1 MKNRPARVRELIQRE
16 LGVLLMREMTFDAKL
31 VTVQNVD
38 LTADFKH
45 CHVHVGV
52 MGTERERRDAIHQL
66 AERGPLLQ
74 RELSKHVVL
83 KFTPRLHFHLDT
95 SVERGTKVMDIMRQ
109 IDVVTPPESEEDAQR
124 RRDAFAEGDTEQI
137 GDLDAEE
144 ADTELTPEE
153 AEEAAEAEDE
163 ADVEETDETRK
174 VRYSKDTKGR
184 SGWHEIK
191 PVQPDHDDHDE

>member
-1 MKNRPARVRELIQRE
+1 
-16 LGVLLMREMTFDAKL
+16 MREMTFDAKL

-52 MGTERERRDAIHQL
+52 MGTEREQRDAMHQL
-66 AERGPLLQ
+66 GERRPQLQ
-74 RELSKHVVL
+74 HELSKRVVL

-109 IDVVTPPESEEDAQR
+109 VDEVTPPESAEDAQR
-124 RRDAFAEGDTEQI
+124 RTDAFAEGDTEQI

-153 AEEAAEAEDE
+153 AEEADEAEE
-163 ADVEETDETRK
+163 RG
-174 VRYSKDTKGR
+174 GR
-184 SGWHEIK
+184 
-191 PVQPDHDDHDE
+191 